1 MELGEKLDHQ
11 EASGI
16 REELLGSLKKGA
28 HVTLNLARV
37 NQLDTAGIA
46 LLIEGARRAK
56 DLGACLSLGEVSD
69 AARSALE
76 VARIDKLFPPDGEVH

>member
-1 MELGEKLDHQ
+1 MDHQ
-11 EASGI
+11 ESPAV
-16 REELLGSLKKGA
+16 REELMGSLRKGA

-46 LLIEGARRAK
+46 MLIEGARKARE
-56 DLGACLSLGEVSD
+56 LGACLSLGEVSD

-76 VARIDKLFPPDGEVH
+76 VARIDKLFPPDAEIH